1 MTESKVVPLN
11 EIATSYRPRSN
22 SLYSDLSDRQ
32 HWAAEDTAAARG
44 CCTRLAACLGF
55 SATAAPGWVE
65 SILPGDNCALAT
77 RDGWCEKTIDPSN
90 IYAAKRR
97 AEQRADRHKRLTQI
111 GQRVEVLVGAHR
123 GWYVGKVIA
132 NLSGD
137 DGQTAQFVTV
147 KFSNGSVLRNVR
159 PIELRQVAR
168 MTWVYWAYQAFFFL
182 IFTTCGFIT
191 RINAEH
197 SLREGP

>member
-1 MTESKVVPLN
+1 MV
-11 EIATSYRPRSN
+11 
-22 SLYSDLSDRQ
+22 
-32 HWAAEDTAAARG
+32 
-44 CCTRLAACLGF
+44 TR
-55 SATAAPGWVE
+55 
-65 SILPGDNCALAT
+65 N
-77 RDGWCEKTIDPSN
+77 GWCQKTIDDSN

-97 AEQRADRHKRLTQI
+97 AEQRANRHKRLTQV
-111 GQRVEVLVGAHR
+111 GQKVEVLVGAHR

-168 MTWVYWAYQAFFFL
+168 MTWMYWAYLTIFVL
-182 IFTTCGFIT
+182 IIAGLSFIA
-191 RINAEH
+191 RSNAEH
-197 SLREGP
+197 SLRVGPRGDVWLFPNRAFTQMANTTLYGLT